1 MQALANARVQERL
14 NEERILNEE
23 VSVHLGIYPPR
34 IDRSLW
40 PVWLAYCAN
49 NRIDAYPAV
58 PAAVA
63 VFVLNKPNGVEKI
76 VETIGAVHTCEGK
89 ADPTLSP
96 VVVAA
101 LAKVLPPIKA
111 PRSWPADHKQ
121 QFNRMPRDLQQFVAE
136 HHRKIELE
144 MRRAQNAAAKAKK
157 DDQHGNTRKEPTP
170 AAGTDRTDAGTETA

>member
-1 MQALANARVQERL
+1 MQALANARAAEEAEKERV
-14 NEERILNEE
+14 LNEE

-40 PVWLAYCAN
+40 PVWAAYCAEK
-49 NRIDAYPAV
+49 RIDAYPAL

-63 VFVLNKPNGVEKI
+63 VFVIERKPNGVEKI
-76 VETIGAVHTCEGK
+76 VETIGAVHTAEGK

-101 LAKVLPPIKA
+101 LAKVLPPIDA

-144 MRRAQNAAAKAKK
+144 MRRAQNAAAKAKENTN
-157 DDQHGNTRKEPTP
+157 GNS
-170 AAGTDRTDAGTETA
+170 

>member
-1 MQALANARVQERL
+1 MQALANARVQDRL
-14 NEERILNEE
+14 NEERILNAD
-23 VSVHLGIYPPR
+23 VSVHLGIMPPR

-40 PVWLAYCAN
+40 PVWLAYCAEK
-49 NRIDAYPAV
+49 RIDAYPAV

-63 VFVLNKPNGVEKI
+63 VFVLSKPNGVEKI
-76 VETIGAVHTCEGK
+76 VETIGAVHTAEGK

-101 LAKVLPPIKA
+101 LAKVLPPIEA
-111 PRSWPADHKQ
+111 PRSWPADRKQ

-144 MRRAQNAAAKAKK
+144 MRRAQSAAAKAKRENTN
-157 DDQHGNTRKEPTP
+157 GNSQQEPTP
-170 AAGTDRTDAGTETA
+170 AAGTDRTDAA